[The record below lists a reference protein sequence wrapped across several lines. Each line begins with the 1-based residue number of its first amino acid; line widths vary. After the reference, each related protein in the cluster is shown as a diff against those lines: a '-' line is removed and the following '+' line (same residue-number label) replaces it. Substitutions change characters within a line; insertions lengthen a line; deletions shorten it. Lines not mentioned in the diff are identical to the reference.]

1 MPDSKIKWGM
11 ETLRT
16 FASSSLTSS
25 YQNFGTPT
33 ANKAV
38 GFRFLNNATT
48 DVTIS
53 NDGTNPKLY
62 IPAGSFIL
70 LDIAAN
76 CESDDES
83 FLPAQTQWS
92 IKGTAGT
99 GTIYL
104 ESYYQY

>member
-1 MPDSKIKWGM
+1 MPDSKIRWNM

-16 FASSSLTSS
+16 FDSSSLTGS

-33 ANKAV
+33 ENKAV
-38 GFRFLNNATT
+38 GFHIINNATT

-53 NDGTNPKLY
+53 NDGIKPKLFV
-62 IPAGSFIL
+62 PSGSFVLI
-70 LDIAAN
+70 DVAAN

-104 ESYYQY
+104 ESYFQY

>member
-1 MPDSKIKWGM
+1 MPDSKIRWDM

-16 FASSSLTSS
+16 FSSASLTGS

-33 ANKAV
+33 VNKAV
-38 GFRFLNNATT
+38 GFRITNNGTT

-53 NDGTNPKLY
+53 NNSTNDKLFV
-62 IPAGSFIL
+62 PAGSFVLI
-70 LDIAAN
+70 DVAAN

-83 FLPAQTQWS
+83 FLPAQTQWA

-104 ESYYQY
+104 ESYFQF